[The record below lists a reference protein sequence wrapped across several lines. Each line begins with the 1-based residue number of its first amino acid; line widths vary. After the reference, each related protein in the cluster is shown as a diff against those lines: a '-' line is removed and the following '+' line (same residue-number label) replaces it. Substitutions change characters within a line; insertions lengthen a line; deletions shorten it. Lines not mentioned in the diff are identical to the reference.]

1 MLKKIFVALGIFV
14 NIYAPSNYGAAP
26 LTARPKPTHEE
37 LIKKMVF
44 LTASEIKIPYLLFQE
59 IHEKIV
65 YLCEMFYR
73 AKTYHKQE
81 EAACLLMLLEAFHT
95 NAPKTAFSENVIIAA
110 TRYGLTKS
118 CKQSLFFIGDDNT
131 MSDMIYHSIQLILYQ
146 QQSGYFW
153 YNMISDLEYCKAVQI
168 SDIVNQY
175 NQPKKESQKKK
186 NIRIKKNAKKRIVLT
201 KKAKNKFCH
210 RSSEKHIRLWKKKQ

>member
-1 MLKKIFVALGIFV
+1 
-14 NIYAPSNYGAAP
+14 
-26 LTARPKPTHEE
+26 
-37 LIKKMVF
+37 
-44 LTASEIKIPYLLFQE
+44 
-59 IHEKIV
+59 
-65 YLCEMFYR
+65 
-73 AKTYHKQE
+73 
-81 EAACLLMLLEAFHT
+81 
-95 NAPKTAFSENVIIAA
+95 
-110 TRYGLTKS
+110 
-118 CKQSLFFIGDDNT
+118 

-153 YNMISDLEYCKAVQI
+153 YNMISDLRIKAVQI